1 MAQHFAKTSM
11 INNYKENYV
20 RKLRNFQINR
30 VNFPSHEEAYNALFF
45 LGELKA
51 VLPGPGELIYEM
63 VKCLIKLFNKI
74 WTEGFVPAKWK
85 T

>member
-30 VNFPSHEEAYNALFF
+30 VNFPSHEEL